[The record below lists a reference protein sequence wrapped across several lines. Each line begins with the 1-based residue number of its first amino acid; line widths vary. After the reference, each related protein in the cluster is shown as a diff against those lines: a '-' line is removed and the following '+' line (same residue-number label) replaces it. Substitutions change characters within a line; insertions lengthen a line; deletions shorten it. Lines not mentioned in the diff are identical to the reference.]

1 MFSMLCCILRFR
13 VTSVLL
19 KVGFPAKWGIL
30 RLIFLKG
37 IMTMRLPA
45 LRKAGKAYAIRPVVG
60 YSYTGFLGKQK
71 SVGDEKAH
79 LKDFLKSIFFA

>member
-1 MFSMLCCILRFR
+1 
-13 VTSVLL
+13 
-19 KVGFPAKWGIL
+19 
-30 RLIFLKG
+30 
-37 IMTMRLPA
+37 MTMRLPA

>member
-1 MFSMLCCILRFR
+1 
-13 VTSVLL
+13 
-19 KVGFPAKWGIL
+19 
-30 RLIFLKG
+30 
-37 IMTMRLPA
+37 MRLPA

-79 LKDFLKSIFFA
+79 LKDFLKSIFFAWLKYIDGNVRSMISLRV